1 MPAGA
6 VASWISAPPEHA
18 CHRTHKPI
26 RSCCLPLTMD
36 MYHGIDLVND
46 CTWRTTMRWL
56 VPFSTWCGPSEHRAL
71 SLLAFSMSVLGTLC
85 SIQHQSQSAFAART
99 NLWAV
104 TLVNPLNTYMSCCC
118 YHDFYLLTI
127 IISLLSVPGGRANQ
141 PAVPCPSL
149 TVHAC
154 SVRPGNTSLCLFTY
168 VYYSNHCSC
177 CCGLHLLTI
186 LIALLSA
193 IDTVP
198 GVPGGRTNQPTV
210 LCPSLTDHARSVRP
224 GKNSVWIH
232 IYILM

>member
-6 VASWISAPPEHA
+6 VVSWISAPPEHA

-56 VPFSTWCGPSEHRAL
+56 VPFSTWCGPSEHRVL
-71 SLLAFSMSVLGTLC
+71 SLSAYSRAVLGTLC
-85 SIQHQSQSAFAART
+85 SIQHQSPSAFAART

-127 IISLLSVPGGRANQ
+127 IISLISVVWAKLKVLVLMIH
-141 PAVPCPSL
+141 PAVAGPSL
-149 TVHAC
+149 
-154 SVRPGNTSLCLFTY
+154 SYLLLLFDLVR
-168 VYYSNHCSC
+168 
-177 CCGLHLLTI
+177 LHR
-186 LIALLSA
+186 
-193 IDTVP
+193 
-198 GVPGGRTNQPTV
+198 G
-210 LCPSLTDHARSVRP
+210 
-224 GKNSVWIH
+224 
-232 IYILM
+232 Y